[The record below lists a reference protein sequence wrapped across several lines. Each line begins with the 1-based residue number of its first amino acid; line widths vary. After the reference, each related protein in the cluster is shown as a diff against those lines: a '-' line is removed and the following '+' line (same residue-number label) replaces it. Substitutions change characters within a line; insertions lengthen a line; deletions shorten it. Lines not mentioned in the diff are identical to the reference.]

1 MAFTKCQIGNG
12 GNLMEMDVK
21 FEQKFAKYIDDAI
34 HDNISAVIYC
44 IMREAYKAG
53 YRAGTEKNG
62 EVTQNEKAR
71 R

>member
-34 HDNISAVIYC
+34 HETSQ
-44 IMREAYKAG
+44 R
-53 YRAGTEKNG
+53 
-62 EVTQNEKAR
+62 
-71 R
+71 

>member
-1 MAFTKCQIGNG
+1 
-12 GNLMEMDVK
+12 MEMDVK

>member
-1 MAFTKCQIGNG
+1 
-12 GNLMEMDVK
+12 MEMDIK

-53 YRAGTEKNG
+53 YCAGAGRDSEAA
-62 EVTQNEKAR
+62 QNEKAR